1 MMQLF
6 MVPYIDELEVS
17 HEQYQQE
24 HYLSKIL
31 ISSTFGLKL
40 NLDIDFSQ
48 MINLSSNAQDPSPQS
63 RL

>member
-1 MMQLF
+1 

-24 HYLSKIL
+24 QYLSKIL